1 MDARLLI
8 RRSLVAGL
16 VLVCSPAAA
25 QEVEPKPR
33 THHVGLQPGVFN
45 NSAEGFEFAGLDLDA
60 GRNTFY
66 GAVSYRY
73 SLSPSIDL
81 ALHAGHWIGQW
92 TTPASRTVELATGF
106 IGPGVRVNGR
116 SRGNGKRVVPY
127 LQTNLYFVQEQLVVE
142 KAWSKRV
149 TANGFGLGLMGG
161 LNVVL
166 GERVS
171 IPIEAIYLA
180 TTGNAGV
187 DDLSGVGLSVGVDLS
202 F

>member
-1 MDARLLI
+1 MDARLLLH
-8 RRSLVAGL
+8 RALVVAT
-16 VLVCSPAAA
+16 VLACAPGAAA

-45 NSAEGFEFAGLDLDA
+45 NSAEAFEFGGLDLDA
-60 GRNTFY
+60 GRDTFY

-73 SLSPSIDL
+73 SLNPSIDL

-92 TTPASRTVELATGF
+92 VAPTAQTVELASGF

-116 SRGNGKRVVPY
+116 RRAAGRVVPY
-127 LQTNLYFVQEQLVVE
+127 LQTNVYFVQEQLVLE
-142 KAWSKRV
+142 RAWSKRV
-149 TANGFGLGLMGG
+149 TQNAFGVGLMGG
-161 LNVVL
+161 LDVAL

-171 IPIEAIYLA
+171 IPIEVIYLA
-180 TTGNAGV
+180 TTGNAGI
-187 DDLSGVGLSVGVDLS
+187 DDLSGVGLSIGVDLS

>member
-1 MDARLLI
+1 MDARLLVQ
-8 RRSLVAGL
+8 RSLVAGL
-16 VLVCSPAAA
+16 VLACSPAAA

-73 SLSPSIDL
+73 TLNPFIDL

-92 TTPASRTVELATGF
+92 TGPTSRTVELATGF
-106 IGPGVRVNGR
+106 IGPGVRVNGW

-166 GERVS
+166 GERIS

-187 DDLSGVGLSVGVDLS
+187 DDLSGVGLSIGVDLS

>member
-8 RRSLVAGL
+8 QRSLVAGL
-16 VLVCSPAAA
+16 VLACSPAAA
-25 QEVEPKPR
+25 QEVEPKPQ
-33 THHVGLQPGVFN
+33 THHIGLQPGVFN

-73 SLSPSIDL
+73 SLNPSIDL

-92 TTPASRTVELATGF
+92 MGPTSRTVELATGF
-106 IGPGVRVNGR
+106 IGPGVRVNGW

-127 LQTNLYFVQEQLVVE
+127 LQTNLYFVQEQLVVGQ
-142 KAWSKRV
+142 AWSKRV

-161 LNVVL
+161 LNMVL
-166 GERVS
+166 GERIS

-187 DDLSGVGLSVGVDLS
+187 DDLSGVGLSIGVDLS

>member
-1 MDARLLI
+1 MDARLLLQ
-8 RRSLVAGL
+8 RSLVAGL
-16 VLVCSPAAA
+16 VLVCSPADA

-45 NSAEGFEFAGLDLDA
+45 NSAEGFEFGGLDLEA

-73 SLSPSIDL
+73 SLNPSIDL

-92 TTPASRTVELATGF
+92 TTPTSRTVELASGF
-106 IGPGVRVNGR
+106 IGPGVRINGWG
-116 SRGNGKRVVPY
+116 RGDGRRVVPY
-127 LQTNLYFVQEQLVVE
+127 LQANLYLVQEQLVLE
-142 KAWSKRV
+142 RAWSKRV

-161 LNVVL
+161 LSVML
-166 GERVS
+166 GERIA

-180 TTGNAGV
+180 TTGNAGI
-187 DDLSGVGLSVGVDLS
+187 DDLSGVGVSIGVDLS